1 MSQKWIR
8 SQRWDDE
15 HFPEWAWPAKFVLR
29 ALSSIW
35 LAVVLLVLVC
45 IYGTLASVPIG
56 LLAKVPTILLY
67 ALTALGALMV
77 GAVIPTVLVTRVMRG
92 AGVGRAGRFAAG
104 FLLMGALAAASVYG
118 WYELA
123 WPRLRYDAGTGSGVM
138 LFSSFVERYST
149 TTLRR
154 MPGLEMS
161 ELEFYSWWPLRVIL
175 LTFVLNMVVATLRRI
190 EFTFPNIGVLTVHS
204 GIVVIALGSI
214 YYAAGKQEGD
224 VLLRAGPPDATGR
237 ITPGP
242 TETGFYDNTDVV
254 LWLGQGSGARGLE
267 QRPIRHLP
275 RYNDYGLNVLGVAE
289 MADEAAAHDRGR
301 TLEIPVERPGSA
313 GPSWIGRMVRRAL
326 GESDADAAKTRP
338 PGAVVDDDLEFT
350 VVGYASYADLER
362 RWVASEAVPTGERP
376 NPMRRVEL
384 LSSLPGPDAGPG
396 EPAAESVIAASR
408 FLPEM
413 PAERLRLIEDAIAIE
428 YTRAMPESRWRDLT
442 ERLPGNAL
450 HGLVVEVPDA
460 NGGAGYRG
468 VFAAGSGTRIEV
480 GETGYI
486 IEVEDLLPRP
496 PLPIITAG
504 YRGAES
510 SVAVVR
516 VTPPEG
522 VGDGPFTRY
531 VYHRFP
537 EINQDMLL
545 ERLTPQGMPT
555 RKDADPAIRI
565 GYLDA
570 SMVQVYLDELPP
582 EAGASAEGEPGVRA
596 IVRLPGRDAVVT
608 ERLDRGERLAIAPMV
623 GLRLGERWAHATSVE
638 APRVV
643 PERERENQFIG
654 VHQRAAIAVRVGRKG
669 DPTGWSETVW
679 VPFSQYLGVDPG
691 LVRTVR
697 VPDGREVTVAFGRRR
712 HNFPRL
718 ALQLVDFEMIPYPHS
733 DVPKDYRSELLV
745 LTTWDGEFNQRTL
758 PTSLNAPLKVRVPF
772 QKRDDAGALA
782 NFLGRALS
790 PLMPTQYKFSQSG
803 WDSEQWRRTKALVD
817 AGRLEHPS
825 VRFTILGVGNN
836 PGIYVIAAGAVMM
849 CVGIPWAFYLKP
861 WLVRRKKKKIQAEL
875 AARAAAAK
883 RDLETVRRG
892 GESAGSAGG
901 EPAGVPAGA
910 ER

>member
-15 HFPEWAWPAKFVLR
+15 HFPAWAWPAKFVLR

-67 ALTALGALMV
+67 ALTVLAAVMV
-77 GAVIPTVLVTRVMRG
+77 GAAIPTVLVTRVMRA

-104 FLLMGALAAASVYG
+104 FLLLGALAAASVYG
-118 WYELA
+118 WHELI
-123 WPRLRYDAGTGSGVM
+123 WPRLRYDAETGSGVM

-154 MPGLEMS
+154 LPGLEMS

-224 VLLRAGPPDATGR
+224 LLLRAGPPDETGR

-254 LWLGQGSGARGLE
+254 LWLGQGSVARGLE
-267 QRPIRHLP
+267 QRPIRRLP

-289 MADEAAAHDRGR
+289 MAEEAAAYDRGR
-301 TLEIPVERPGSA
+301 TLEIPVERPRPPGQA
-313 GPSWIGRMVRRAL
+313 GLARMVRRVL
-326 GESDADAAKTRP
+326 GQSEPDGAQARP

-350 VVGYASYADLER
+350 VVGYASYAELER
-362 RWVASEAVPTGERP
+362 RWVASEGAPEGESP

-384 LSSLPGPDAGPG
+384 LSSLPGPDARPG
-396 EPAAESVIAASR
+396 EPVAESVIAASR

-428 YTRAMPESRWRDLT
+428 YTREMPESRWRDLT

-450 HGLVVEVPDA
+450 HGLVVEVPGA

-468 VFAAGSGTRIEV
+468 VFAASRGARIEV

-486 IEVEDLLPRP
+486 IEVEALLPRP
-496 PLPIITAG
+496 PFPIITAG

-522 VGDGPFTRY
+522 VGGGAFTRY

-565 GYLDA
+565 GYIDA

-582 EAGASAEGEPGVRA
+582 EPGSAEGGERDVRA

-608 ERLDRGERLAIAPMV
+608 ERLGRGERLAIAPMV

-643 PERERENQFIG
+643 PAHERENQAIG
-654 VHQRAAIAVRVGRKG
+654 THQKAAVAVRVSRKG

-679 VPFSQYLGVDPG
+679 VPFSLYLGVDPG
-691 LVRTVR
+691 LTRTVQ
-697 VPDGREVTVAFGRRR
+697 VPDGREVTIAFGRRR
-712 HNFPRL
+712 HNLPGL

-745 LTTWDGEFNQRTL
+745 LTSWDGEFRQQTL
-758 PTSLNAPLKVRVPF
+758 PTSLNAPLKVRAPF
-772 QKRDDAGALA
+772 QRRHDVGALG
-782 NFLGRALS
+782 NVVGMALS
-790 PLMPTQYKFSQSG
+790 TLMPTQYKFSQSG
-803 WDSEQWRRTKALVD
+803 WDAEGWRRTKALVD
-817 AGRLEHPS
+817 AGRLERPS

-861 WLVRRKKKKIQAEL
+861 WLVRRKKRKIQAEL

-883 RDLETVRRG
+883 RDLEAARRG
-892 GESAGSAGG
+892 ESDGER
-901 EPAGVPAGA
+901 AGVPAGA